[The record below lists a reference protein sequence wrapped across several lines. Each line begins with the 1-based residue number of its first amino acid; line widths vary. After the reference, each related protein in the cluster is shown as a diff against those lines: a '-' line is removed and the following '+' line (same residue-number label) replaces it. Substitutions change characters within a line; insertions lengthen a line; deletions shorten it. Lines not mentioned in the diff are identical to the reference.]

1 MPRSEALGG
10 KPWVKRLQW
19 FPELFPPQRAN
30 VLKVTMPNGGQY
42 IINEAE
48 VDTLETN
55 LLIYTK
61 NSNLKSSVK

>member
-1 MPRSEALGG
+1 
-10 KPWVKRLQW
+10 
-19 FPELFPPQRAN
+19 
-30 VLKVTMPNGGQY
+30 MPNGGQY

-61 NSNLKSSVK
+61 NSNLKVLLSKFIVSGTW